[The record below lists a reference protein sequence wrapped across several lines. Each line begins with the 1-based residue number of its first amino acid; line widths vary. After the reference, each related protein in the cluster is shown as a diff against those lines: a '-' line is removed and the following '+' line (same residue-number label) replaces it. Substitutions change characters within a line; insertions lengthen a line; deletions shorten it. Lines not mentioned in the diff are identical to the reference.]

1 MKDFEKE
8 LSEEKFLRI
17 HKSYI
22 VTLDKIERF
31 SSRTVEIGD
40 SKIPLSR
47 NQKSQL
53 SDALKLLEN

>member
-1 MKDFEKE
+1 
-8 LSEEKFLRI
+8 
-17 HKSYI
+17 
-22 VTLDKIERF
+22 VNLDKIERF